1 MSFSFTLQA
10 KANGT
15 HARAGVIKTSHSE
28 ILTPVFMPVG
38 THATVRSHSVDNLLG
53 LGFEVILANT
63 YHLFIRPGAAVFES
77 FGGIHQFMQWPKSV
91 LTDSGGFQI
100 FSLPEHREMTEEG
113 ARFRSYLDGRYHL
126 FTPEISIG
134 MQKAIG
140 SDIMMVLDQCIPSTA
155 DEVTARAAVEL
166 THKWAIRS
174 LNARGDSKQALF
186 GIVQG
191 ALFENLRKESIQQIT
206 SLPFD
211 GIAIGGLAVGESKE
225 ERERLTELTAPL
237 LPEDKPRYLMGVG
250 TPIDLLE
257 AVHRGVDM
265 FDCIL
270 PTALAFQ
277 GVTFTSKGKLCL
289 RRGIYKNSKEP
300 LDTECKCTTCQKYSR
315 AYLHHLIKTNEPLGT
330 QLVGIHSL
338 TFYKKLMDGMRASI
352 FTNSFQEFY
361 KKQQPLLD
369 SEDLENPMVRPKIT
383 PTYVATKGRFEVV
396 VNKEYSTIRHTE
408 LDETMHSVIDP
419 TTEATTLYVE
429 QSNLK
434 ERVTTEGSTLPL
446 DKPLVIWDVG
456 LGAAFNA
463 MATIKLLESL
473 PSLNR
478 KVEILSFE
486 NDLDALRLVLEEHYK
501 FPHVH
506 HKAPNALLKSAFW
519 QNHEKSITWKLFE
532 GDFFQEMKK
541 ASIPDIIYWDPFS
554 SKSHE
559 YFWDLSAWQQLRNL
573 LGDNPSILMTYSA
586 STAVRAGLLA
596 AGFLVAAGVRTGPK
610 SDTTIA
616 LTAAAKSIYPKLNLL
631 DNNWLERWQRSDA
644 KYPLGA
650 IATDYSAITQRI
662 VSHVQFS

>member
-1 MSFSFTLQA
+1 MSFNFSLQ
-10 KANGT
+10 KTANDS
-15 HARAGVIKTSHSE
+15 HARAGIIKTSHSE

-38 THATVRSHSVDNLLG
+38 THATVRAHSVDNIMG
-53 LGFEVILANT
+53 LGFEIILANT

-100 FSLPEHREMTEEG
+100 FSLPEHREMSEEG
-113 ARFRSYLDGRYHL
+113 ARFRSYLDGKYHL

-155 DEVTARAAVEL
+155 DEKTARAAVEL

-191 ALFENLRKESIQQIT
+191 ALFENLRKESISQIT

-237 LPEDKPRYLMGVG
+237 LPVNKPRYLMGVG

-277 GVTFTSKGKLCL
+277 GVTFTSKGKISL

-300 LDTECKCTTCQKYSR
+300 LDSSCLCSTCSKYSR

-330 QLVGIHSL
+330 QLVGIHTL
-338 TFYKKLMDGMRASI
+338 TFYKKLMDGMRSSI
-352 FTNSFQEFY
+352 LDDTFMNFY
-361 KKQQPLLD
+361 KENQPILLSD
-369 SEDLENPMVRPKIT
+369 DLENPITRPKVN
-383 PTYVATKGRFEVV
+383 PTYSASMGQFEVV
-396 VNKEYSTIRHTE
+396 INKDYATIRHSE
-408 LDETMHSVIDP
+408 LGETMHSVTDP
-419 TTEATTLYVE
+419 STEARTLYVE
-429 QSNLK
+429 QSEILRRLTDQDPK
-434 ERVTTEGSTLPL
+434 S

-456 LGAAFNA
+456 LGAGFNV
-463 MATIKLLESL
+463 METLRLIESIPVL
-473 PSLNR
+473 SR
-478 KVEILSFE
+478 SVEIISFE
-486 NDLDALRLVLEEHYK
+486 NNLDALRLVMKEHSK

-506 HKAPNALLKSAFW
+506 HSAPNAILK
-519 QNHEKSITWKLFE
+519 NSIWRHQDKPISWKLLE
-532 GDFFQEMKK
+532 GDFFQLMSE
-541 ASIPDIIYWDPFS
+541 ATVPDIIYWDPFS

-559 YFWDLSAWQQLRNL
+559 YFWNLSTWKMLRSFVGDHPMIL
-573 LGDNPSILMTYSA
+573 LTYSA
-586 STAVRAGLLA
+586 STAVRSGLLA
-596 AGFLVAAGVRTGPK
+596 GGFLVGAGVGTGPK
-610 SDTTIA
+610 SETTFAITPSA
-616 LTAAAKSIYPKLNLL
+616 RSIYPNIKLL
-631 DNNWLERWQRSDA
+631 DKTWLDKWQRSDA
-644 KYPLGA
+644 KYPIGA
-650 IATDYSAITQRI
+650 IPSDYQDITQSI
-662 VSHVQFS
+662 VSHVQFG